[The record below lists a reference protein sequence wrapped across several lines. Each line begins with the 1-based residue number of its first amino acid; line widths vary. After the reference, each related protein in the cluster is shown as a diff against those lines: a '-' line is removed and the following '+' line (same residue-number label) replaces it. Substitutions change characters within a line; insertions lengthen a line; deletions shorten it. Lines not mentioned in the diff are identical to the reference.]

1 MASIREVAKLAHVS
15 PSTVSRAL
23 NGSGYVAEET
33 KMKIRNAVDELDYVP
48 NQWIRNLYQPLWLRN
63 CCIHTFLLSGVF

>member
-1 MASIREVAKLAHVS
+1 MMMPEPEIDGRDKSGRDKSDRNKSDRNKNDRDKRSGKMASIREVARLARVA

-33 KMKIRNAVDELDYVP
+33 
-48 NQWIRNLYQPLWLRN
+48 
-63 CCIHTFLLSGVF
+63 

>member
-1 MASIREVAKLAHVS
+1 MASIREVARLARVA

-33 KMKIRNAVDELDYVP
+33 KEKIREAVDELD
-48 NQWIRNLYQPLWLRN
+48 
-63 CCIHTFLLSGVF
+63 

>member
-1 MASIREVAKLAHVS
+1 MASIREVAKLAQVA

-33 KMKIRNAVDELDYVP
+33 KKYGRQCLN
-48 NQWIRNLYQPLWLRN
+48 WIMCL
-63 CCIHTFLLSGVF
+63 ISGSGIFTGRRQGL